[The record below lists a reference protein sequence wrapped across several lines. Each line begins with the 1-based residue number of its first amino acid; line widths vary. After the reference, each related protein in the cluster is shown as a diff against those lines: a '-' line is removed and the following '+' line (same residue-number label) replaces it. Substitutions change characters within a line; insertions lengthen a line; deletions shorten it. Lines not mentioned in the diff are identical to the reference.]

1 MWGHQCRHRVNRVK
15 RSVLAFQSVPPI
27 SAERPQ
33 RALSEADA
41 IDIWIA
47 RWLRIRRK
55 DLVQR
60 YGCDPRRLYE
70 IWWGERFP
78 ASREK
83 AMQLFAE
90 RHPGLA
96 DRTHFGYR
104 RIPQAVESRGQ
115 LELFG

>member
-1 MWGHQCRHRVNRVK
+1 M
-15 RSVLAFQSVPPI
+15 LAFQS
-27 SAERPQ
+27 PQ
-33 RALSEADA
+33 PSVDDQPLRVLREADA
-41 IDIWIA
+41 VDIWIA

-55 DLVQR
+55 DLVRR

-90 RHPGLA
+90 RYPGLA

-104 RIPQAVESRGQ
+104 RIPRVVEARGQ